1 MTLTISLPQ
10 GAGEANGAE
19 SARLPWP
26 GGAENVGRIQF
37 SIVMRVALLGL
48 VVVSFATDG
57 WSAPGEGPAPARRRQ
72 RPTVPLTMTW
82 HVEGPSGDLVSQRGG
97 EAGIN
102 PASVVK
108 VATSLWALERLGS
121 DFRFETRFF
130 ARGHVQAERREV
142 RGDLVVQ
149 GGRDPDFH
157 VENAFLVAQALNQAG
172 IERVSGAL
180 IVGRTFWMG
189 WENGSSG
196 RNGDPLQRGVVMA
209 GRLRQ
214 AWDPRRW
221 TSSTRAAWRV
231 FAARRGLPVGAPPR
245 VVVAG
250 GVGVDGERRQ
260 GDLVVVHRSQP
271 LVDILKRFN
280 AFSNNDI
287 ERLGEI
293 LGPPEELA
301 GLIAARCRVPR
312 AEVRLETISGLG
324 SNVLSPR
331 GVVAL
336 LKEFRSTCDRLG
348 LKVQDVLPQAGCDP
362 GTVTRFF
369 PRLSS
374 GEAAAALVGK
384 TGTLTATDGGVSV
397 LAGFLSTAQGELLFC
412 AAVPRAGGRLLTARR
427 AEEQWVLELLASQGG
442 ARPLPCASPVREP
455 DEHATLIRLF

>member
-1 MTLTISLPQ
+1 MALLTL
-10 GAGEANGAE
+10 
-19 SARLPWP
+19 
-26 GGAENVGRIQF
+26 V
-37 SIVMRVALLGL
+37 LLGL
-48 VVVSFATDG
+48 ATDSL
-57 WSAPGEGPAPARRRQ
+57 SASGEGPSPATRRR
-72 RPTVPLTMTW
+72 RPASPLTMNW
-82 HVEGPSGDLVSQRGG
+82 HVEGAGGAVVSQRGG
-97 EAGIN
+97 DGEVN

-121 DFRFETRFF
+121 EFRFETRFF
-130 ARGHVQAERREV
+130 ARGEV
-142 RGDLVVQ
+142 VTQRSEVKGDLVVQ
-149 GGRDPDFH
+149 GGGDPDFH
-157 VENAFLVAQALNQAG
+157 LENAFLVAQALNQAG
-172 IERVSGAL
+172 IRRVSGTL
-180 IVGRTFWMG
+180 IVSRTFWLG

-196 RNGDPLQRGVVMA
+196 RSSDPIRRGLTMA

-221 TSSTRAAWRV
+221 TPPVRAAWRS
-231 FAARRGLPVGAPPR
+231 FASRRGLQAGAPPR
-245 VVVAG
+245 VEVAG

-260 GDLVVVHRSQP
+260 GELVVVHRSSP

-301 GLIAARCRVPR
+301 GLIAARCRVPLT
-312 AEVRLETISGLG
+312 EVRLETISGLG
-324 SNVLSPR
+324 SNALSPR
-331 GVVAL
+331 SVVAL

-369 PRLSS
+369 PRLSI

-397 LAGFLSTAQGELLFC
+397 LAGFLSSAQGELVFC
-412 AAVPRAGGRLLTARR
+412 AAVPRAGGRLVTARR
-427 AEEQWVLELLASQGG
+427 AAEQWVLELLASQGG

-455 DEHATLIRLF
+455 DENATVIRLF

>member
-1 MTLTISLPQ
+1 M
-10 GAGEANGAE
+10 A
-19 SARLPWP
+19 
-26 GGAENVGRIQF
+26 
-37 SIVMRVALLGL
+37 VA
-48 VVVSFATDG
+48 
-57 WSAPGEGPAPARRRQ
+57 GEGPAPAPRRR
-72 RPTVPLTMTW
+72 PVAPLTLNW
-82 HVEGPSGDLVSQRGG
+82 HVEGPGGAVLSQRGG
-97 EAGIN
+97 ESGIN

-121 DFRFETRFF
+121 EFRFETRFF
-130 ARGHVQAERREV
+130 ARGEVVAQRGEV

-149 GGRDPDFH
+149 GGGDPDFH
-157 VENAFLVAQALNQAG
+157 LENAFLVAQALNQAG
-172 IERVSGAL
+172 IRRVGGAL
-180 IVGRTFWMG
+180 IVSRTFWMG

-196 RNGDPLQRGVVMA
+196 RDGDPLRRGVLMA

-221 TSSTRAAWRV
+221 TPATRAAWRT
-231 FAARRGLPVGAPPR
+231 FAARRGLPAGAPPR
-245 VVVAG
+245 VEVVG

-260 GDLVVVHRSQP
+260 GDLIVVHRSQP

-312 AEVRLETISGLG
+312 AEVRLETTSGLG

-362 GTVTRFF
+362 GTVTNFF
-369 PRLSS
+369 PRLAS
-374 GEAAAALVGK
+374 GEAAASLVGK

-397 LAGFLSTAQGELLFC
+397 LAGYLSTAQGEVLFC
-412 AAVPRAGGRLLTARR
+412 AAAPRARGRLLTARR

-442 ARPLPCASPVREP
+442 ARPLPCASPVRES
-455 DEHATLIRLF
+455 DENASVIRLF